1 MVELLLA
8 VMAVAAEPGPFQMS
22 TRSKLVQAGRITSAN
37 FASPSNQI
45 DWLTTNSRFSDW
57 YIRTWRLEL
66 LMVAK
71 IEPPYL

>member
-1 MVELLLA
+1 MIELLLA
-8 VMAVAAEPGPFQMS
+8 VMAIAAEPAHSLMS

-45 DWLTTNSRFSDW
+45 DWLTTNSRLSDW
-57 YIRTWRLEL
+57 YIRTWRLVL
-66 LMVAK
+66 FMVDR

>member
-1 MVELLLA
+1 M
-8 VMAVAAEPGPFQMS
+8 
-22 TRSKLVQAGRITSAN
+22 TSAN

-57 YIRTWRLEL
+57 YIFTQRLVL
-66 LMVAK
+66 FMVER

>member
-1 MVELLLA
+1 
-8 VMAVAAEPGPFQMS
+8 MS
-22 TRSKLVQAGRITSAN
+22 MRSKLVQAGRITSAN

-57 YIRTWRLEL
+57 YIRTQRLVL
-66 LMVAK
+66 FMVER